1 MSWFTFVIAE
11 ILGALLVGGFAFG
24 LIGIVP
30 AFLVMIGM
38 LALSFHVMAR
48 DPRPDGTSIR
58 MACFATALWY
68 ATILG
73 GTLFLEMRAWP
84 ITIAALLFTLF
95 TGVLTAFAVWSIIER
110 PLDYDVDEVE

>member
-1 MSWFTFVIAE
+1 MSWFIFFIAE
-11 ILGALLVGGFAFG
+11 IIGALLLGAFAYG

-30 AFLVMIGM
+30 GFLVLVGM
-38 LALSFHVMAR
+38 LALSFHAMAR
-48 DPRPDGTSIR
+48 NPRPDGTSIR

-84 ITIAALLFTLF
+84 ITLGAFLFTTF

-110 PLDYDVDEVE
+110 PLDYDVEEVD

>member
-1 MSWFTFVIAE
+1 MSWFIFIIAE
-11 ILGALLVGGFAFG
+11 IIGALLLGGFAYG
-24 LIGIVP
+24 IIGTIP
-30 AFLVMIGM
+30 AFLVIIGM

-58 MACFATALWY
+58 MASFATALWY

-84 ITIAALLFTLF
+84 ITLGAGLFTVF
-95 TGVLTAFAVWSIIER
+95 TGVLTAFAAWSIVER
-110 PLDYDVDEVE
+110 PLDYDVEEAE